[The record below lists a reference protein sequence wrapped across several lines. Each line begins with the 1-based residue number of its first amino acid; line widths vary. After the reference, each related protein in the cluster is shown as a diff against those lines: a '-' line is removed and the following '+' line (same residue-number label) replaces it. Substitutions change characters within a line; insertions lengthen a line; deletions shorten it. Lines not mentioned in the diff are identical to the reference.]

1 MGGPTGDNKMIV
13 GLDRSF
19 QPKWVYKMLQLAE
32 PGLEFKKVEPEF
44 LNIIEY
50 SGTKA
55 KKNIL
60 TVIKR
65 YYLQIVKKDR
75 KEYFSDNYLHHLS
88 LKYSYNSMEPVLLF
102 VFLSTCKF
110 ANFLQS
116 KINLLF
122 KNQEVIAPKILHKN
136 AKKIYGDRK
145 IVSNGVGYYLK
156 ILRYFGILNKNKSTY
171 SWERRKI
178 LVPDHILKEML
189 ILYSHINDRYEIDV
203 LRISDDVAFSLF
215 DLSNLENVLMEY
227 NGKEWA
233 YQKRVDTKKVIIT
246 NKYKRT

>member
-1 MGGPTGDNKMIV
+1 MIV

-32 PGLEFKKVEPEF
+32 PGLEFKKVEPQF
-44 LNIIEY
+44 LDLVEY
-50 SGTKA
+50 SGSKS
-55 KKNIL
+55 KINVL
-60 TVIKR
+60 TVIRR
-65 YYLQIVKKDR
+65 YYIQIVKKDG
-75 KEYFSDNYLHHLS
+75 KEYFGDNYLHNLS
-88 LKYSYNSMEPVLLF
+88 LNYSYNSLKPVLLF
-102 VFLSTCKF
+102 VLINECPI
-110 ANFLQS
+110 AQFLQS

-122 KNQEVIAPKILHKN
+122 IDQEFVESKVLHKH

-145 IVSNGVGYYLK
+145 VVTYAVGYYLT
-156 ILRYFGILNKNKSTY
+156 ILSYFDILEKHKNSY
-171 SWERRKI
+171 SWKKRQ
-178 LVPDHILKEML
+178 LMVPDHILKEML